1 MKVLGEYCSKYFFK
15 VWWVSV
21 ALIKKSV
28 SSLFTHRGTCLFKK
42 LTLSKEYSAAVLLMD
57 DS

>member
-1 MKVLGEYCSKYFFK
+1 MKVLGEYCSKYFIK

-28 SSLFTHRGTCLFKK
+28 SSLFTHRGTCLSKK
-42 LTLSKEYSAAVLLMD
+42 LTLSKEYSDAILFMD